1 MDCPIRVTGSISP
14 KAGGSSPAKAKVI
27 ATARISA
34 IRAGSVEVQST
45 SKGPWPPLTHRLSVY
60 RVWPE
65 RDCFPLAHAA
75 VAAPLSRLR
84 WLFSVFSYWGR

>member
-1 MDCPIRVTGSISP
+1 M
-14 KAGGSSPAKAKVI
+14 
-27 ATARISA
+27 
-34 IRAGSVEVQST
+34 
-45 SKGPWPPLTHRLSVY
+45 THRLSVY

-75 VAAPLSRLR
+75 VAAPLSRRR